1 MAGMCQLTPVSENT
15 GTSIIPCVPLYPSPV
30 PNVTMGPDN
39 VMGSYPWAFTTLP
52 DCSLEEVAQ
61 INLRIHLAGRALLS
75 SPSRALAC
83 LTSPAVND
91 IFDAACSLINVVD
104 RFVLSRRPTPAPEPH
119 GADKGQ
125 AAPRYCTEDLFGSPT
140 LPLSP
145 AIDTALDSSICLM
158 LHSCHQAVLG
168 IFEDLSASILV
179 DLAESPIPTPPRTPT
194 DPSFFPPPQYGH
206 QPTALANL
214 ISHIL
219 GQLERAFLPLAS
231 ESKPRP
237 VREQRSMSTP
247 VVTFRQD
254 SPVCGAAAT
263 QGAKVGGFYEQQ
275 HQQQHPGSAA
285 WQKGGSS
292 PSPSSSHSLWSEME
306 QRQMRVGSQVKAV
319 EGLLRQPA
327 NGL

>member
-1 MAGMCQLTPVSENT
+1 
-15 GTSIIPCVPLYPSPV
+15 
-30 PNVTMGPDN
+30 
-39 VMGSYPWAFTTLP
+39 
-52 DCSLEEVAQ
+52 VAQ

-125 AAPRYCTEDLFGSPT
+125 TATRYCTEDLFGSPT

-179 DLAESPIPTPPRTPT
+179 DLAESPLPTPPRTPT
-194 DPSFFPPPQYGH
+194 DPSFFPPPQYGP
-206 QPTALANL
+206 QPTAMANL

-219 GQLERAFLPLAS
+219 AQLDRAFLPLAS

-247 VVTFRQD
+247 VVTFRQE
-254 SPVCGAAAT
+254 SPVT
-263 QGAKVGGFYEQQ
+263 QGGSKVGGFYE
-275 HQQQHPGSAA
+275 HPQQHPNNVHSGGA
-285 WQKGGSS
+285 WQKSGASPSSSS
-292 PSPSSSHSLWSEME
+292 PSSSSHSLWSEME

-319 EGLLRQPA
+319 EGLLRQPG
-327 NGL
+327 NGGL